1 MYTTHYGYY
10 DPTMAAAVTF
20 LSGYAVL
27 LLALAVLA
35 IIAGWRIFEKAGR
48 PGWATLV
55 PFYRDYITCQIF
67 WGEGWLFLVPVVLFL
82 LAFVPVIGFI
92 FAIGSAVF
100 NILTVYKKAE
110 AFGERIGFTIGLLLL
125 PFIFN
130 MILAFS
136 RRYEYLGVPI
146 DGVNYKD
153 VKAKYDNFNDRPVN
167 YEAPPAEEHH
177 DISYE
182 QPVQSEKSGI
192 NNETSDNA
200 VKPEAVTPEVID
212 SDDAEPKD
220 D

>member
-1 MYTTHYGYY
+1 MYTNYYGYY
-10 DPTMAAAVTF
+10 DPTMASALAF

-27 LLALAVLA
+27 LLVIAVLA
-35 IIAGWRIFEKAGR
+35 IVAGWRIFEKAGR

-55 PFYRDYITCQIF
+55 PFYRDYVTCQIF
-67 WGEGWLFLVPVVLFL
+67 WGEGWLFLVPIVLFL
-82 LAFVPVIGFI
+82 LAFIPVIGFV

-136 RRYEYLGVPI
+136 KRYEYRGVPV

-153 VKAKYDNFNDRPVN
+153 VKAKYDSFNDRPVN
-167 YEAPPAEEHH
+167 YEAPPAEKQH
-177 DISYE
+177 DIRYE
-182 QPVQSEKSGI
+182 QPVQPEKTDI
-192 NNETSDNA
+192 VHETSHDD
-200 VKPEAVTPEVID
+200 VKPESTTTEVID
-212 SDDAEPKD
+212 SDDSEPKND
-220 D
+220 